1 MEGSRYLFE
10 WFGNGIETK
19 IPVREIAEKHISFT
33 LGDSGAEYGKNGSVK
48 LLTLNYAISDIQTP
62 AHVSLVYGCFCIP

>member
-33 LGDSGAEYGKNGSVK
+33 LGDSGAEYGKN
-48 LLTLNYAISDIQTP
+48 
-62 AHVSLVYGCFCIP
+62 